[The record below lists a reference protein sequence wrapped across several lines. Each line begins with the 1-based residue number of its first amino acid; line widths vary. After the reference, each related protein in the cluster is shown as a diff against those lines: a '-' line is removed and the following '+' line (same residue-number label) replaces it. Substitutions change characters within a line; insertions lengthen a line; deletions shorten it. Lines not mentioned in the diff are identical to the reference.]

1 MLTDSMV
8 FFGPFPYDIWKPK
21 NLSSESA
28 FWTGLVGSVQYLQ
41 YLHDVDVLHGV
52 EGHGPE
58 DVSDVDDILVVEPGI
73 DT

>member
-1 MLTDSMV
+1 M
-8 FFGPFPYDIWKPK
+8 
-21 NLSSESA
+21 
-28 FWTGLVGSVQYLQ
+28 GSVQYFQ

>member
-1 MLTDSMV
+1 MQYAVCSMQC
-8 FFGPFPYDIWKPK
+8 
-21 NLSSESA
+21 E
-28 FWTGLVGSVQYLQ
+28 QYCQ
-41 YLHDVDVLHGV
+41 YLHNVDVLHGV